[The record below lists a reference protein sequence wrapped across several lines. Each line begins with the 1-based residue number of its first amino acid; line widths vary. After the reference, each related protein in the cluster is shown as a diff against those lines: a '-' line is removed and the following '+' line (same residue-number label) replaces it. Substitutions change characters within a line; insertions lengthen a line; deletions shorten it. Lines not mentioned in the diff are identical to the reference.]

1 MTRMATTLIL
11 VGLCGCGPAPTT
23 SNVPLYQN
31 LGTFSVPISTSVEAA
46 QRYFDQGM
54 RLVYAFNHAEAIRAF
69 DEAARLDPKCA
80 ICHWGAALALGP
92 NINAPMDSASGVAA
106 WQAVERARAQLDHA
120 SPRERALIEA
130 LATRYP
136 ALPPPNRASFDSAY
150 ATAMGEVV
158 RQFPDD
164 REAATLWAEA
174 LMDLRPWDYWSGV
187 GAPRPGTET
196 IAAQLERVLIADSTH
211 PGACHYYIHLY
222 EATEPAKALPCA
234 ERLAAEMPGA
244 GHLVHMPAHI
254 YVRVGRYAEAIE
266 HNEHATHA
274 DSSFAASERVSPAY
288 ATIYV
293 PHNYHFLGFAAM
305 LAGREDV
312 AIRAARR
319 TVETMPPDGA
329 AAIPEFQPLLAF
341 QHLMLQKFGAWDS
354 LAALPLPDSTLGVGR
369 AVAEY
374 ARGTALAALG
384 RYDEAEAL
392 LAAIGRRDDPA
403 WTPIARNIVAVAR
416 HSLAGEIAARR
427 RDWRGA
433 ERHFKEAL
441 AIEDSFTYM
450 EPPWWI
456 EPVRHPLGAMLLAA
470 GRTAEAEAVFRAD
483 LDKFPK
489 NVWSLAGLAA
499 SLAKQG
505 KTDAA
510 VTEALAE
517 ATRVAGRTITT
528 AHP

>member
-1 MTRMATTLIL
+1 MPPWAR
-11 VGLCGCGPAPTT
+11 
-23 SNVPLYQN
+23 SSSWVPR
-31 LGTFSVPISTSVEAA
+31 S
-46 QRYFDQGM
+46 R
-54 RLVYAFNHAEAIRAF
+54 H
-69 DEAARLDPKCA
+69 
-80 ICHWGAALALGP
+80 
-92 NINAPMDSASGVAA
+92 
-106 WQAVERARAQLDHA
+106 
-120 SPRERALIEA
+120 SPRCI
-130 LATRYP
+130 TRI
-136 ALPPPNRASFDSAY
+136 
-150 ATAMGEVV
+150 
-158 RQFPDD
+158 
-164 REAATLWAEA
+164 
-174 LMDLRPWDYWSGV
+174 WS
-187 GAPRPGTET
+187 
-196 IAAQLERVLIADSTH
+196 
-211 PGACHYYIHLY
+211 
-222 EATEPAKALPCA
+222 
-234 ERLAAEMPGA
+234 
-244 GHLVHMPAHI
+244 
-254 YVRVGRYAEAIE
+254 
-266 HNEHATHA
+266 
-274 DSSFAASERVSPAY
+274 
-288 ATIYV
+288 
-293 PHNYHFLGFAAM
+293 
-305 LAGREDV
+305 
-312 AIRAARR
+312 ARR

-354 LAALPLPDSTLGVGR
+354 LAVLPLPDSTLGVGR

-374 ARGTALAALG
+374 ARGTSLAALG

-489 NVWSLAGLAA
+489 NVWSLTGLAA